1 MPGQDIRGAAIVDE
15 DPTNIISR
23 EVYIIF
29 PNVCSNDEGII
40 VWVMLEPEVG
50 FGEGNWDVGPEGA
63 EVFAFADVRD
73 GAEVFFPLM
82 LCLVHW
88 LIRSAGDGIDDIYR
102 SSDGIISSL
111 RDCTRF

>member
-1 MPGQDIRGAAIVDE
+1 MWRFFFCETHLHEALPSQDIRGAAIVDE

-23 EVYIIF
+23 EVYKIF

-50 FGEGNWDVGPEGA
+50 FGEGNWDVGPGGA
-63 EVFAFADVRD
+63 EVFAFTDVRD

-82 LCLVHW
+82 LRLMHW
-88 LIRSAGDGIDDIYR
+88 LV
-102 SSDGIISSL
+102 
-111 RDCTRF
+111 

>member
-1 MPGQDIRGAAIVDE
+1 MEVFFCEIHLHEALPGQDIRGAAIVDE

-23 EVYIIF
+23 EVYRIF

-50 FGEGNWDVGPEGA
+50 FREGNWDVGPGGA

-82 LCLVHW
+82 LRLMHCLV
-88 LIRSAGDGIDDIYR
+88 
-102 SSDGIISSL
+102 
-111 RDCTRF
+111 

>member
-1 MPGQDIRGAAIVDE
+1 MEVLFCEPHLHEALPGEDIRGAAIVDE

-50 FGEGNWDVGPEGA
+50 FGEGNWDVGPG
-63 EVFAFADVRD
+63 VRK
-73 GAEVFFPLM
+73 
-82 LCLVHW
+82 CLPSQTCETVRRYSF
-88 LIRSAGDGIDDIYR
+88 L
-102 SSDGIISSL
+102 
-111 RDCTRF
+111 